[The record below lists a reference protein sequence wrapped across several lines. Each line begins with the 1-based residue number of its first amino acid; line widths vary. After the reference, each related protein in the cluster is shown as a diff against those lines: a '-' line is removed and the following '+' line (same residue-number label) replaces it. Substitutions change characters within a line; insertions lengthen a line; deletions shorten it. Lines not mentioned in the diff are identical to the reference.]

1 MFYLDNYYST
11 LIRWIFRQHKTVWFT
26 YQLFERGQI
35 TFLCRRHEL
44 EVKSSATLMVEL
56 SIVIT
61 VISENE
67 TVIFAHKLLM
77 GEMNGS
83 TASTGRKPM
92 NGRHL
97 VRVMVLIWRGTD
109 KSLRM

>member
-1 MFYLDNYYST
+1 MFK
-11 LIRWIFRQHKTVWFT
+11 QHKTEWYT
-26 YQLFERGQI
+26 YYFLQMGWT

-97 VRVMVLIWRGTD
+97 VRVMVLMWRGTD